1 MHLDRQKRD
10 GQAGEAVSIV
20 CVIPARGGS
29 KRLPR
34 KNLYPFK
41 GKPLLQWVIEGC
53 LESVH
58 LNKGNIFVST
68 EDKEISQCAAGLG
81 VQVIPRPAELS
92 EDEAWIQP
100 VLIHA
105 DDYLNSQGIE
115 YDLMV
120 RAQASSP
127 QIRGVTIDE
136 CIDKLVKYSLREVFT
151 VDQDGLE
158 DAAIH
163 VLLRRSV
170 RQKALSVYMGVVET
184 NYIDVHT
191 VDDIERLD
199 ALWGGERG
207 SHSI

>member
-1 MHLDRQKRD
+1 M
-10 GQAGEAVSIV
+10 
-20 CVIPARGGS
+20 
-29 KRLPR
+29 
-34 KNLYPFK
+34 
-41 GKPLLQWVIEGC
+41 
-53 LESVH
+53 
-58 LNKGNIFVST
+58 
-68 EDKEISQCAAGLG
+68 
-81 VQVIPRPAELS
+81 S